1 MIVMRNFWAR
11 LVSAVF
17 HPLFM
22 PSICMVIL
30 FSIPSYVAF
39 SVSAQAQRLIIII
52 VFINT
57 CVAPLL
63 SILFLKR
70 IGMISDIML
79 DERADRIYPVLI
91 TTLFYFFTWYL
102 FRQANLPSLMI
113 YFIVSATIL
122 TLIGFVIT
130 FYWKISI
137 HMMSMGGFT
146 GFLIAVSMA
155 LRYDLPLLIIA
166 SILIS
171 GFLGTARIKLN
182 AHNPTQVYAGYLT
195 GVLVM
200 LLLFFYFRS

>member
-1 MIVMRNFWAR
+1 MIVMRNFWSR

-22 PSICMVIL
+22 PSIAMIIL

-52 VFINT
+52 LFINT

-70 IGMISDIML
+70 IGMISNVML
-79 DERADRIYPVLI
+79 DDRADRIYPVLI

-102 FRQANLPSLMI
+102 FRQANLPSLMV